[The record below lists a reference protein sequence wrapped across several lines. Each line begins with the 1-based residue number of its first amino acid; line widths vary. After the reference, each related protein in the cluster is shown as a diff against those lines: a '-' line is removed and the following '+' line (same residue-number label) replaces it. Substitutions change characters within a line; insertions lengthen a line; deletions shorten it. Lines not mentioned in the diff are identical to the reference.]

1 MSVESLRKKAKDW
14 LRALRGA
21 DPDAQARFKRA
32 YPGGPERPVLR
43 DVQHALA
50 REHGFENWVL
60 MKKAVEKPPAS
71 SPASA
76 SGLHTAD
83 VYERLAQDLVLA
95 HTPKDEAALAR
106 LNAHFRSSY
115 SFEDVWSLVW
125 GRVYAFRER
134 AFRGDG
140 SGITIAEARML
151 VAQVAGFGS
160 WEKLL
165 EGIAT
170 DRSPVQ
176 AYEIDPV
183 DRSASQRR
191 LLNDNEWDRLILDL
205 REQRVTSLET
215 GLMTDEL
222 LARIVDL
229 PDLTSLH
236 LGGSRQLTD
245 AGLQLLARMPQ
256 LEQLNLSNYP
266 GGHLTDRG
274 LEVLRHLPNL
284 KVFEMT
290 WQKGISDAGVANLK
304 YCDKLERVDLMG
316 SPTGDGAIETLQGK
330 PFLRSFNTGR
340 LVTDEGLR
348 LLKNIPQFK
357 ERQPAAPDDL
367 SSPDNRAGRLLIDG
381 PFSDKALANLIPLEG
396 IVDLDL
402 FWHVSKMTTEG
413 FAYLVDMPNLEVLGA
428 DGKLS
433 DNVSMKYFAAMPCL
447 RRLRAQENAATDEGY
462 VALSKSKT
470 LEGFWGRR
478 SEGFSSKGF
487 TAFSTLPSLR
497 SLGVSL
503 KHVEDRALAKL
514 PEFPSLRELTPVN
527 LQDDGFRHVGRC
539 QRLERLTCMYC
550 RETTDVATAHIT
562 TLQIKYYYAGL
573 TLITDR
579 SLELLGQMP
588 SLEEMEFYEC
598 RGITDAGIPALTR
611 LPRLRKVDFSGS
623 PGVTLAGTK
632 VFPAGVRVRYST

>member
-1 MSVESLRKKAKDW
+1 MPVESLRKQAKVW
-14 LRALRGA
+14 LRALRRG
-21 DPDAQARFKRA
+21 DPDAQARFTRA
-32 YPGGPERPVLR
+32 HPGGPERPVLR

-60 MKKAVEKPPAS
+60 MKKAVEKPPA
-71 SPASA
+71 AATLSA
-76 SGLHTAD
+76 SGLHTSD

-95 HTPKDEAALAR
+95 HTPKNEAALAR

-151 VAQVAGFGS
+151 VAQLAGFGS
-160 WEKLL
+160 WEQLL

-191 LLNDNEWDRLILDL
+191 LLNDNEWDSLIRDL

-215 GLMTDEL
+215 GLMTNDL

-229 PDLTSLH
+229 PDLTTLH

-256 LEQLNLSNYP
+256 LERLNLSNYP
-266 GGHLTDRG
+266 GGHLTDKG
-274 LEVLRHLPNL
+274 LDVLRHLPNL

-304 YCDKLERVDLMG
+304 CCEKLERVDLMG
-316 SPTGDGAIETLQGK
+316 SPTGDGAIEALQGK
-330 PFLRSFNTGR
+330 RFLWSLSTGR

-348 LLKNIPQFK
+348 LLKDIPQFK
-357 ERQPAAPDDL
+357 ERQPAADDL
-367 SSPDNRAGRLLIDG
+367 SRCDNRAGRLLIDG
-381 PFSDKALANLIPLEG
+381 PFSDKALAYLIPLEG

-402 FWHVSKMTTEG
+402 FWHVSKMTPEG
-413 FAYLVDMPNLEVLGA
+413 FARLVDMPHLEVLGA

-433 DNVSMKYFAAMPCL
+433 DNASMKYFAAMPRL
-447 RRLRAQENAATDEGY
+447 KRLRAQENAATDEGY

-470 LEGFWGRR
+470 LEGFWGRH
-478 SEGFSSKGF
+478 SEGFGSKGF
-487 TAFSTLPSLR
+487 AVFSMLPSLR

-503 KHVEDRALAKL
+503 KRVDDRALAKL

-527 LQDDGFRHVGRC
+527 LQDAGFRHVGRC
-539 QRLERLTCMYC
+539 QCLERLTCMYC
-550 RETTDVATAHIT
+550 RETTDAATVHIRP
-562 TLQIKYYYAGL
+562 LQLKSYYAGL

-579 SLELLGQMP
+579 SLELLGHMS
-588 SLEEMEFYEC
+588 SLEEIEFYEC

-611 LPRLRKVDFSGS
+611 LPILRKVDFSGS

-632 VFPAGVRVRYST
+632 VFPPGVRVRYST